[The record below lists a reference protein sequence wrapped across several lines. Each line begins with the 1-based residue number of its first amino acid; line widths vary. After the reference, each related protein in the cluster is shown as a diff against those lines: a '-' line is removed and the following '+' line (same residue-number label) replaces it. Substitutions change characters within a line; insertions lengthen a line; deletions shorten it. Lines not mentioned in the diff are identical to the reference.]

1 MLCAI
6 ACNHSILNNMRNIPG
21 EGSTRDTSSNLAEGS
36 ESDGADEHGKEEDDL
51 HVRTAFYLWREVV
64 WERRRQQTNPVTVP
78 IILLQH
84 WSTSLPSLNLRKG
97 DCDKN
102 KK

>member
-1 MLCAI
+1 
-6 ACNHSILNNMRNIPG
+6 MRNIPG
-21 EGSTRDTSSNLAEGS
+21 EGSTGDTSSNLAEGS
-36 ESDGADEHGKEEDDL
+36 EGDGADEHGKEEDDL
-51 HVRTAFYLWREVV
+51 HCRTAFDLWLEEV
-64 WERRRQQTNPVTVP
+64 WRRGRQQTNPLTVP

-97 DCDKN
+97 DSDKN